1 MRGARQGL
9 PIALQSQT
17 SVRLGNLLDHT
28 TTQKG
33 APTSASALALQT
45 QDAPAAAFDL
55 STEHRRLQDSAVEF
69 ARQALNHDVIAAD
82 AEGTFNRE
90 AWRRCAE
97 FGVLG
102 MPIPEQYGGLGLG
115 LSALLAV
122 MEGLGYGTRDQGLLF
137 SLNAHLWTNSIPILV
152 YGSDAQRAA
161 YLPGLCD
168 GSLIGAN
175 AASEPDAGSDIFS
188 MRTRAVRDG
197 DTYVLNGTKTFVT
210 NAPVADMFVAYAT
223 IDPALGATGITG
235 FIVERDT
242 PGLTITRGLHKM
254 GLRTSP
260 MAEVVF
266 EDCRVPV
273 SNRLGREG
281 RGVEVFEC
289 SMEWER
295 GCILASCLGVMRRQ
309 LQECVRHA
317 RQRKQFGKPIGKN
330 QSVANRIVDM
340 RVRIETCRP
349 LVYRIGHLKDANRP
363 AMLEAAMAKLHVS
376 QCFVQSSLDAVQVFG
391 GYGYMTEQQI
401 ERDLRDAVGSGLYSG
416 TSEIQRNIIAR
427 ALGL

>member
-1 MRGARQGL
+1 MELSDEQNKLQESA
-9 PIALQSQT
+9 IA
-17 SVRLGNLLDHT
+17 
-28 TTQKG
+28 
-33 APTSASALALQT
+33 
-45 QDAPAAAFDL
+45 
-55 STEHRRLQDSAVEF
+55 F
-69 ARQALNHDVIAAD
+69 ARQALSCDVIAAD
-82 AEGTFNRE
+82 AAETFNLDG
-90 AWRRCAE
+90 WRRCAE

-102 MPIPEQYGGLGLG
+102 MPIPEQHGGLGLG

-137 SLNAHLWTNSIPILV
+137 SLNAHLWTNSIPILQ
-152 YGSDAQRAA
+152 YGTDRQRAA
-161 YLPGLCD
+161 YLPGLSN

-188 MRTRAVRDG
+188 LRTRAVRDG
-197 DTYVLNGTKTFVT
+197 DSYVLNGTKMFVT
-210 NAPVADMFVAYAT
+210 NAPVAHLFVSYAT
-223 IDPALGATGITG
+223 IDPALGPMGITA
-235 FIVERDT
+235 FIVEREAA
-242 PGLTITRGLHKM
+242 GLTISRKLHKM

-260 MAEVVF
+260 MAEVIF

-273 SNRLGREG
+273 AQRLGREG

-295 GCILASCLGVMRRQ
+295 GSILASCLGVMRRQ
-309 LQECVRHA
+309 IEECVRHA
-317 RQRKQFGKPIGKN
+317 RERTQFGKPIGKN

-340 RVRIETCRP
+340 KVRLETCRP
-349 LVYRIGHLKDANRP
+349 LVYRLGELKDRQQP
-363 AMLEAAMAKLHVS
+363 AMLEAAMAKLYVS
-376 QCFVQSSLDAVQVFG
+376 QCFVQSSLDAIQIFG
-391 GYGYMTEQQI
+391 GYGYMTEQQV